1 MNGDTAGGPGRVLVI
16 NPNASLAVTAALGAL
31 LLAGV

>member
-1 MNGDTAGGPGRVLVI
+1 MNGEAAGRILVI